1 MININFNE
9 SGCFLKEVR
18 TSTREGEAGGSPHS
32 FF

>member
-9 SGCFLKEVR
+9 SGYFLKEVS
-18 TSTREGEAGGSPHS
+18 TSTRKGEAGGSPHS